1 MLLRILLADG
11 HELTRS
17 GLRFLLE
24 QHNDW
29 SVCGEASNG
38 RMAVEMAERLKPDFA
53 ILDVSMPGLNGLEAT
68 RQILKSQPRAKILI
82 YTMHETEKII
92 TEELEA
98 GARGLVLK
106 SDAGENIVAAVQ
118 SIAAGKRFF
127 TSSVVDTVVDAYL
140 SKRESGRQDTGIL
153 TNRENEVVQL
163 LAEGKSNKEVA
174 SILFITD
181 RTVEGHRRE
190 IMRKLDLGSIA
201 DLVRYAVR
209 NGIIQP

>member
-1 MLLRILLADG
+1 MRLRILLADD

-24 QHNDW
+24 QQSDW
-29 SVCGEASNG
+29 TVCGEASNG
-38 RMAVEMAERLKPDFA
+38 RMAVEMAEKLTPDFA

-68 RQILKSQPRAKILI
+68 RPILKSLPRTRILI

-92 TEELEA
+92 LEALEA

-118 SIAAGKRFF
+118 SIAEGRRFF

-140 SKRESGRQDTGIL
+140 SKRDAGRQEAGTL
-153 TNRENEVVQL
+153 TSRENEVVQL

-190 IMRKLDLGSIA
+190 IMRKLELGSIA